1 MKLTGNFQWSLL
13 MIEVYS
19 GGQKSKVEVTACRR
33 HGEGIHVDVLQG
45 FDTVVWMTQAHP
57 TCKKRPVSV
66 MSAKVV
72 FLSEWKKEVTR
83 GNRLTQIRVEK
94 GPVKLCFYC
103 TRVRLPP
110 KTN

>member
-1 MKLTGNFQWSLL
+1 
-13 MIEVYS
+13 
-19 GGQKSKVEVTACRR
+19 
-33 HGEGIHVDVLQG
+33 
-45 FDTVVWMTQAHP
+45 
-57 TCKKRPVSV
+57 

-110 KTN
+110 ETN